1 MFVKKPR
8 GPAAENTLSKRW
20 PVSQSQ
26 IAVRADQWQLKKINH
41 VLSDVEQV
49 DAISKRIKRA
59 QGQLGA
65 VARMLEEG
73 RNCEEIVTQMSAV
86 SKAVNTAAFT
96 LISASLKECLVD
108 DKSNSEQVSAQL
120 QKLFLSLA

>member
-1 MFVKKPR
+1 MSSKKV
-8 GPAAENTLSKRW
+8 A
-20 PVSQSQ
+20 
-26 IAVRADQWQLKKINH
+26 H
-41 VLSDVEQV
+41 VLNDEEQII
-49 DAISKRIKRA
+49 AIAKRIKRA

-96 LISASLKECLVD
+96 LISSSLKECLVE
-108 DKSNSEQVSAQL
+108 DKKNSEQVTAQL

>member
-1 MFVKKPR
+1 MSTKKV
-8 GPAAENTLSKRW
+8 T
-20 PVSQSQ
+20 
-26 IAVRADQWQLKKINH
+26 H
-41 VLSDVEQV
+41 VLSDEEQIK
-49 DAISKRIKRA
+49 AIVTRIKRA

-96 LISASLKECLVD
+96 LISSSLKECLVE
-108 DKSNSEQVSAQL
+108 DKKNSEQVTAQL

>member
-1 MFVKKPR
+1 MATKTDPTHILQNEEIVSAI
-8 GPAAENTLSKRW
+8 AAR
-20 PVSQSQ
+20 V
-26 IAVRADQWQLKKINH
+26 
-41 VLSDVEQV
+41 
-49 DAISKRIKRA
+49 KRA

-73 RNCEEIVTQMSAV
+73 RNCDEIVHQMSAV

-96 LISASLKECLVD
+96 LISASLEECIVEGRKD
-108 DKSNSEQVSAQL
+108 QKAVSDKL

>member
-1 MFVKKPR
+1 MATKKV
-8 GPAAENTLSKRW
+8 A
-20 PVSQSQ
+20 
-26 IAVRADQWQLKKINH
+26 H
-41 VLSDVEQV
+41 VLSDEEQI
-49 DAISKRIKRA
+49 DAITKRIKRA

-73 RNCEEIVTQMSAV
+73 RSCEEIVTQMSAV

-96 LISASLKECLVD
+96 LISASLKECILE
-108 DKSNSEQVSAQL
+108 DKNNSEAVTAQL

>member
-1 MFVKKPR
+1 MS
-8 GPAAENTLSKRW
+8 T
-20 PVSQSQ
+20 
-26 IAVRADQWQLKKINH
+26 KKIAH
-41 VLSDVEQV
+41 VLSDEEQV
-49 DAISKRIKRA
+49 IAISKRIKRA

-65 VARMLEEG
+65 ISRMLEEG

-96 LISASLKECLVD
+96 LISASLEECIVEGN
-108 DKSNSEQVSAQL
+108 SNSDAVTAQL

>member
-1 MFVKKPR
+1 MATKKT
-8 GPAAENTLSKRW
+8 A
-20 PVSQSQ
+20 
-26 IAVRADQWQLKKINH
+26 H
-41 VLSDVEQV
+41 VLSDQEQV

>member
-1 MFVKKPR
+1 MEFLKTRSVSVPKYMSNKKV
-8 GPAAENTLSKRW
+8 A
-20 PVSQSQ
+20 
-26 IAVRADQWQLKKINH
+26 H
-41 VLSDVEQV
+41 VLSDEEQII
-49 DAISKRIKRA
+49 AIAKRIKRA

-96 LISASLKECLVD
+96 LISSSLKECLIE
-108 DKSNSEQVSAQL
+108 DKNNSEQVTAQL

>member
-1 MFVKKPR
+1 MATK
-8 GPAAENTLSKRW
+8 
-20 PVSQSQ
+20 Q
-26 IAVRADQWQLKKINH
+26 ISH
-41 VLSDVEQV
+41 VLNDKEQLDLIV
-49 DAISKRIKRA
+49 KRIKRA

-73 RNCEEIVTQMSAV
+73 RNCDEIVTQMSAV

-96 LISASLKECLVD
+96 LISTSLKECLVD
-108 DKSNSEQVSAQL
+108 NKSNSEAVTAQL

>member
-1 MFVKKPR
+1 MATKK
-8 GPAAENTLSKRW
+8 
-20 PVSQSQ
+20 VS
-26 IAVRADQWQLKKINH
+26 H
-41 VLSDVEQV
+41 VLNDAEQIDLIV
-49 DAISKRIKRA
+49 KRVKRA

-73 RNCEEIVTQMSAV
+73 RSCDEIVTQMSAV

-96 LISASLKECLVD
+96 LISTSLKECLLE
-108 DKSNSEQVSAQL
+108 DKSNSKAVTAQL

>member
-1 MFVKKPR
+1 MLMM
-8 GPAAENTLSKRW
+8 ASKRMT
-20 PVSQSQ
+20 
-26 IAVRADQWQLKKINH
+26 H
-41 VLSDVEQV
+41 VLSDEEQII
-49 DAISKRIKRA
+49 AIANRIKRA

-73 RNCEEIVTQMSAV
+73 RSCDEIVTQMSAV

-96 LISASLKECLVD
+96 LISASLKECIVEG
-108 DKSNSEQVSAQL
+108 KNNSDAVTSQL

>member
-1 MFVKKPR
+1 MATKK
-8 GPAAENTLSKRW
+8 ATHIL
-20 PVSQSQ
+20 
-26 IAVRADQWQLKKINH
+26 ADQ
-41 VLSDVEQV
+41 DQV

-73 RNCEEIVTQMSAV
+73 RNCDEIVIQMSAV

-96 LISASLKECLVD
+96 LISASLKECLIEGKTNQDAVA
-108 DKSNSEQVSAQL
+108 ERL
-120 QKLFLSLA
+120 QKLFLTLA

>member
-1 MFVKKPR
+1 MAAKK
-8 GPAAENTLSKRW
+8 ASHIL
-20 PVSQSQ
+20 
-26 IAVRADQWQLKKINH
+26 ADQAQI
-41 VLSDVEQV
+41 

-73 RNCEEIVTQMSAV
+73 RNCDEIVIQMSAV

-96 LISASLKECLVD
+96 LISSSLKECLIEGKTNQDEVT
-108 DKSNSEQVSAQL
+108 ERL
-120 QKLFLSLA
+120 QKLFLTLA

>member
-1 MFVKKPR
+1 MATKK
-8 GPAAENTLSKRW
+8 
-20 PVSQSQ
+20 VS
-26 IAVRADQWQLKKINH
+26 H
-41 VLSDVEQV
+41 VLNDEQQLDLIV
-49 DAISKRIKRA
+49 KRVKRA

-73 RNCEEIVTQMSAV
+73 RSCDEIVTQMSAV

-96 LISASLKECLVD
+96 LISTSLKECLVE
-108 DKSNSEQVSAQL
+108 DKSNSKAVTAQL